1 MCGITVNNR
10 EEYSTHHLTCHTTIE
25 PLSNSSLGHAP
36 TAHSSTHPHTNH
48 VSTAHSSTHPHTN
61 HAPATTVLQQQT
73 YAGGDNTVMILGG
86 QRVDHTANNTGML

>member
-25 PLSNSSLGHAP
+25 PLSNSSLNHAP

-48 VSTAHSSTHPHTN
+48 
-61 HAPATTVLQQQT
+61 APTTTVLHQQQT

>member
-36 TAHSSTHPHTNH
+36 TAHSSTHPL
-48 VSTAHSSTHPHTN
+48 TN
-61 HAPATTVLQQQT
+61 HAPATTVLQKQT
-73 YAGGDNTVMILGG
+73 FGGGDNTVMILGG